1 MSVRVKEVAETLGVT
16 ADTVRFYTRIELLN
30 PHINTYNRY
39 KEYTQA
45 DVERLQFVVAA
56 RSLGFT
62 VDDIT
67 TIIAEAEDHQSPCP
81 TVRRII
87 EKRLA
92 ETERQFQNLTAL
104 RARMSAAIEQ
114 WEDTPDRVP
123 NGHMICHMIENFA
136 GGISDDSKN

>member
-1 MSVRVKEVAETLGVT
+1 MNIRVKEVAETLGVT

-30 PHINTYNRY
+30 PHINPHNRY

-67 TIIAEAEDHQSPCP
+67 TIIAKAEDHQSPCP
-81 TVRRII
+81 TVRHII
-87 EKRLA
+87 EKRLE
-92 ETERQFQNLTAL
+92 ETERQFQDLIAL

-114 WEDTPDRVP
+114 WENIPDRVP
-123 NGHMICHMIENFA
+123 NGHMICHMIESFA
-136 GGISDDSKN
+136 GGVIDDSK